1 MRYVLID
8 YMPLVYK
15 YSVVNKPMTYTREW
29 QGNIKTFD
37 TTIPACT
44 IKHIVRCG
52 GFGDYKVAV
61 CFDGGSDFRKQ
72 HFANCTAL
80 NSNSTEP
87 LEYKG
92 GRKKL
97 YGSLREGAELSVNL
111 LYYGGVSC
119 YRKSGYEAD
128 DWLYTLVCELKEH
141 GITDPIDIITVDRDL
156 LPLVD
161 EQVSVYIDS
170 KRQFNDIGS
179 PTIKGYFQVTPRS
192 MEQFCALS
200 SAYKDYKL
208 PYNSILLYKII
219 KGDKSDNI
227 PMAVKGYGGKAFT
240 KLVDRM
246 ITDGVQFDK
255 VFRYG
260 KDFKTELAPV
270 LSRYFDTDALARISE
285 VYTGLNLRRVVP
297 ENGECFTVMPEC
309 INEIRLQTVL
319 DEFAIQMPHRKYTNT
334 ML

>member
-15 YSVVNKPMTYTREW
+15 YSVVTAPMSHTTTVNGVVR
-29 QGNIKTFD
+29 TFD
-37 TTIPACT
+37 TTIPSCT

-52 GFGDYKVAV
+52 GYGDYKVAV
-61 CFDGGSDFRKQ
+61 CFDGGSEFRKQ

-80 NSNSTEP
+80 NVNTTEP

-97 YGSLREGAELSVNL
+97 HGTLKEGADITVNL
-111 LYYGGVSC
+111 LVQGGVTC
-119 YRKSGYEAD
+119 YRKYGYEAD
-128 DWLYTLVCELKEH
+128 DYLFTLVQELKEH
-141 GITDPIDIITVDRDL
+141 GVTDPIDIVTVDRDL

-161 EQVSVYIDS
+161 DQVSVYIDS

-179 PTIKGYFQVTPRS
+179 PTLKGYFQVTPRS

-200 SAYKDYKL
+200 SAYKNYKL
-208 PYNSILLYKII
+208 PYNSILLFKII

-240 KLVDRM
+240 KLVDQM

-260 KDFKTELAPV
+260 KDFATEMAPI
-270 LSRYFDTDALARISE
+270 LTRYFNEVDLARMEE
-285 VYTGLNLRRVVP
+285 VYTGLNLRRVIP
-297 ENGECFTVMPEC
+297 DNGESFTVMPQC
-309 INEIRLQTVL
+309 INELQLQDSVARLN
-319 DEFAIQMPHRKYTNT
+319 IQLPHRKYNT
-334 ML
+334 